1 MAVKS
6 FTIEGLT
13 LAYFSGEDQTRHI
26 LVEPPADA
34 ETPDMPAERLE
45 SFVARQLDFPNQ
57 AEFNAVYKRLEELR
71 QQGLRPAEGEP
82 DIERKDM
89 KLRITV
95 EVL

>member
-13 LAYFSGEDQTRHI
+13 LAYFSGEDQTRHV
-26 LVEPPADA
+26 LVEPPADS

-45 SFVARQLDFPNQ
+45 SFIARQLDFPNE
-57 AEFNAVYKRLEELR
+57 AEFEAVYKRLDELR
-71 QQGLRPAEGEP
+71 QRGLRPAEGEP
-82 DIERKDM
+82 DITRQDT